1 MIAMYRTV
9 IHSNQHEFSQFSEL
23 FTHDAS
29 SQWRMNARNIHV
41 THRQP
46 LSRPVLDRLR
56 QSFRVDINTLP
67 PAFDPGQ
74 VRLFISDMDSTLIA
88 IECIDEIADFINVK
102 PQVAK
107 ITESAM
113 AGEIDFATSLKKRVA
128 LLRGLPQQQLQRV
141 YDERLRL
148 NPGVENLIIGF
159 KKRGIK
165 TALVSGGFTFFS
177 ERLQHRLDLDFQL
190 ANLLGIENNVLTGD
204 VVGPIVTGERKQ
216 EYLRELCEL
225 LNINTNQAIAAG
237 DGANDLP
244 MLTLA
249 GLGVAYQGKPLL
261 QEKADIVINYSGL
274 DAILDFF
281 EDA

>member
-1 MIAMYRTV
+1 
-9 IHSNQHEFSQFSEL
+9 
-23 FTHDAS
+23 
-29 SQWRMNARNIHV
+29 MNARNIHV